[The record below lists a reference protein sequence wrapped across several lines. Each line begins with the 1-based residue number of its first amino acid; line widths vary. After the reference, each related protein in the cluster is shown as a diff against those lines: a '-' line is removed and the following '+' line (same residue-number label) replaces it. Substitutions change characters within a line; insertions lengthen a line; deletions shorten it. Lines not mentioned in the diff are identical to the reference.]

1 MVIVFQNWTKSNYTS
16 DFFLDTHTH
25 TQKKGKLVSECMY
38 NKLIILN
45 IMLVSCHHYFSCLT
59 FSHCQDDSFT
69 QQIPCLSFKYIWIKI
84 YIYIYIYSKL
94 ASRASYLYFLGLKY
108 TVRCWQVPS
117 TSSRFLAQLHLAFVN
132 FKNKY
137 KDLCVWDINDIYGLA
152 CNCILLNMQ
161 WTDP

>member
-1 MVIVFQNWTKSNYTS
+1 MVIIFQNWTKSNYTS
-16 DFFLDTHTH
+16 DFFLDTQTHTH
-25 TQKKGKLVSECMY
+25 KKGKIGVWVY
-38 NKLIILN
+38 
-45 IMLVSCHHYFSCLT
+45 V
-59 FSHCQDDSFT
+59 
-69 QQIPCLSFKYIWIKI
+69 QQINHSEHYACVMPSLFRLFDFVSLSGWFFHTANPLFIIQI
-84 YIYIYIYSKL
+84 YMNKDIYIYSKL

-117 TSSRFLAQLHLAFVN
+117 TSSGFLAQLHLAFVN

-137 KDLCVWDINDIYGLA
+137 RDLCVWDINDIYGLA